1 MFNNAIV
8 AFGGWPG
15 GLALAARQYA
25 GGTDQASAPVLPQ
38 ADYVSINGGAGHAK
52 LPSGQQGDEIT
63 IGVAIAAPLTLW
75 PPTNGKVQ
83 GDVLSVSLAA
93 KTVTTFRCVGFNSW
107 VQTVQV
113 TATVP
118 LPGGDEEPPADEPV

>member
-63 IGVAIAAPLTLW
+63 IGVAIAAPADA
-75 PPTNGKVQ
+75 VAAHERQ
-83 GDVLSVSLAA
+83 GAG
-93 KTVTTFRCVGFNSW
+93 RCPVGVARGENRYD
-107 VQTVQV
+107 
-113 TATVP
+113 VP
-118 LPGGDEEPPADEPV
+118 LRRL